1 VIYREAGQFKS
12 SYAADMAVFPL
23 KQDRIGIVVII
34 LLAYSMAF
42 FGSTFMLQA
51 VLIPFLIFALAAIGL
66 NMLSA
71 IPVCSPSAPGPS
83 WGWGPMPATN

>member
-1 VIYREAGQFKS
+1 MIYREAGQFKS

-42 FGSTFMLQA
+42 FGSTFIA
-51 VLIPFLIFALAAIGL
+51 SGGAD
-66 NMLSA
+66 
-71 IPVCSPSAPGPS
+71 PVPDLCARGDRAEHA
-83 WGWGPMPATN
+83 GRL